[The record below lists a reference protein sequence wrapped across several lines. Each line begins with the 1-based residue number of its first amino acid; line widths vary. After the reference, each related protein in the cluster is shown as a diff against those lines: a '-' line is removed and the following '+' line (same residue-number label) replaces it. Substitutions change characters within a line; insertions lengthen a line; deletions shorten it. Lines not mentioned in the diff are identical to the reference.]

1 MILTKAETQKGRLF
15 LIPSLLSVGEIDKT
29 IPNGT
34 IDSCRN
40 LRYFL
45 MENPREGRRFLS
57 KLQMPVPIQELHVQ
71 QLDKNTSAESIGE
84 LLSPLSDGHDV
95 GVISDA
101 GCPGVADPG
110 SMAVAF
116 AHKMGFTVIPLVGPS
131 SFLLALMASGFSGQS
146 FTFHG
151 YIPIDKRERNTYL
164 KQMEEQSFR
173 KKETQI
179 FMETPYR
186 NNSMLES
193 LLSSCRGN
201 TQLCIAADI
210 TGESEYIRTLPLSSW
225 KKEKPD
231 LHKIPAVFLLFC
243 E

>member
-1 MILTKAETQKGRLF
+1 MIKADIQKGRLY
-15 LIPSLLSVGEIDKT
+15 LIPSLLAVGEIDKT
-29 IPNGT
+29 IPQGT

-40 LRYFL
+40 IRHFL

-57 KLQMPVPIQELHVQ
+57 KLKMPVPIQELHIQ
-71 QLDKNTSAESIGE
+71 QLDKNTSAASIAE
-84 LLSPLSDGHDV
+84 LLAPISKGFDI

-110 SMAVAF
+110 SMAVEY
-116 AHKMGFTVIPLVGPS
+116 AHKMHYKVVPLVGPS

-146 FTFHG
+146 FAFHG
-151 YIPIDKRERNTYL
+151 YIPIDKKERSNYL
-164 KQMEEQSFR
+164 KQMEENSFR

-186 NNSMLES
+186 NNSLLES
-193 LLSSCRGN
+193 LIASCRGH

-210 TGESEYIRTLPLSSW
+210 TGEGEFIRTLPLSEW
-225 KKEKPD
+225 KNEKTD
-231 LHKIPAVFLLFC
+231 LHKIPAVFLLFS

>member
-1 MILTKAETQKGRLF
+1 LTKAEIQKGRLF
-15 LIPSLLSVGEIDKT
+15 LIPSLLAMGAIDKT

-34 IDSCRN
+34 IESCRS
-40 LRYFL
+40 LRHFL

-57 KLQMPVPIQELHVQ
+57 KLGMPVPIQELHIE
-71 QLDKNTSAESIGE
+71 QLDKNTTAESITE
-84 LLSPLSDGHDV
+84 LLLPLSEGFDV

-110 SMAVAF
+110 SLAVEY
-116 AHKMGFTVIPLVGPS
+116 AHKMGYKVAPLVGPS

-151 YIPIDKRERNTYL
+151 YIPIDKRDRTIYL
-164 KQMEEQSFR
+164 KQMEENSSR

-186 NNSMLES
+186 NNSLLES
-193 LLSSCRGN
+193 LISSCRGN

-210 TGESEYIRTLPLSSW
+210 TGEGEYIRTLPLSEW
-225 KKEKPD
+225 KREKPD

-243 E
+243 Y